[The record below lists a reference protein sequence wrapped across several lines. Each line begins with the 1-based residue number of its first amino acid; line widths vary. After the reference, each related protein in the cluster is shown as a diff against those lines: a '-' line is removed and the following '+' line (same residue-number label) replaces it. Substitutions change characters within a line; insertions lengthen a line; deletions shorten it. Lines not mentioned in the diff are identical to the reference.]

1 MPHHLKQT
9 AHSLFFCRPVP
20 SRPVTCSHLTPL
32 SCLCAVGEA
41 GGSSPQRYPDGT
53 SRARSAGR
61 VTSRPTPA
69 RLLPRCMPRHPDS
82 PRQLLGPASQKARFQ
97 ATLTFDSFSSSQWLK
112 VYLGGIPLPQFG
124 SQSFKRLGI
133 SGGSACEFGFLP
145 KTKEGRAGQ

>member
-20 SRPVTCSHLTPL
+20 SHAHTSLPCPVSVLWEKLGAP
-32 SCLCAVGEA
+32 
-41 GGSSPQRYPDGT
+41 
-53 SRARSAGR
+53 ARSGAQMEPREPGVLVGSLPAPPHPR
-61 VTSRPTPA
+61 SASAPVHAASPGQPTAASRPCIP
-69 RLLPRCMPRHPDS
+69 
-82 PRQLLGPASQKARFQ
+82 KEARFQ

-112 VYLGGIPLPQFG
+112 VYLGGIPLPRFG

-145 KTKEGRAGQ
+145 QTKEGRAGQ